1 MAVRTRGRPRAR
13 ASIVVVVLPAADLPL
28 LDVSI
33 RDLHQLC
40 GDLDSV
46 LRWSAQHSLIHNE
59 VYCGNCGILMSL
71 QSRKEPDFVDD
82 FAWSCRICRRQKR
95 VTADSFFESSHL
107 SLMQLVNCVYWWSRQ
122 IKQADVCVETRMSRT
137 SMIEWQ
143 QHIRIIYCQYLLG
156 HPVQMGGPGRTV
168 EVDESKFMHH
178 KYHRGHFRE
187 GHWVL
192 GMVERD
198 TNLCMMVAVPDR
210 SVATLLPIIARHV
223 LSETRILTDGWR
235 AYHQL
240 PGPHDIVNHR
250 LHFVDPNDPTL
261 HTNTVEGSWANCKA
275 KFRAMHGTSDELLT
289 RTCRNSFGD
298 VFQDHVFGIY
308 CATKQIITA

>member
-1 MAVRTRGRPRAR
+1 MAVRTRGRPHAR
-13 ASIVVVVLPAADLPL
+13 TSIVDVVLPAADLPL
-28 LDVSI
+28 LDVNI
-33 RDLHQLC
+33 RNLLHQLC
-40 GDLDSV
+40 GDLNSV
-46 LRWSAQHSLIHNE
+46 LCWSAQHGLIHNE

-71 QSRKEPDFVDD
+71 QSRKGPDFVDG

-122 IKQADVCVETRMSRT
+122 IKQADACVETRMSRA
-137 SMIEWQ
+137 SMIEWR
-143 QHIRIIYCQYLLG
+143 QHIRNICCRYLLD

-168 EVDESKFMHH
+168 EVNESKFMHR

-210 SVATLLPIIARHV
+210 SAATLLPIIARHV
-223 LSETRILTDGWR
+223 LPETRILTDGWR

-240 PGPHDIVNHR
+240 PGP
-250 LHFVDPNDPTL
+250 
-261 HTNTVEGSWANCKA
+261 
-275 KFRAMHGTSDELLT
+275 GTS
-289 RTCRNSFGD
+289 
-298 VFQDHVFGIY
+298 
-308 CATKQIITA
+308 